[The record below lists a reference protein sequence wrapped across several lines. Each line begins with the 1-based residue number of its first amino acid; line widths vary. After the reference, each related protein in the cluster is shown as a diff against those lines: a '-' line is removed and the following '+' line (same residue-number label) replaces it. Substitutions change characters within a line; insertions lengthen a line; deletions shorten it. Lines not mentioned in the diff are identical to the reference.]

1 MTLRDSA
8 YSKLADKNLSS
19 QKIETETDADV
30 KELIRNKKVISV
42 IIPLFN
48 EENTIQKVIEQIPNH
63 QTYEIIIVD
72 DGSSDSS
79 IERIR
84 KTKRKGIRI
93 ITHSKNRGYGAA
105 ILTGFKY
112 ATGDIVVTLD
122 SDGQHDPKEI
132 PKLLYPIRNKKADIV
147 IGSRYKGD
155 CLYDLPLYTRTG
167 ERFIKVMLRLLF
179 GVRVGNNQSGFR
191 AFNRKALKIFDNMK
205 YEKMGL
211 STEILFKSGFH
222 NLNILEVPI
231 KVYPRRFGRSYVNLL
246 NIVRAVFGCIVSYSI
261 KKMLKKLYKRV
272 FKDAFEYI
280 WKISDEEILSQHL
293 SSLLSRKKHLEAE
306 SSSFVQIFN
315 INR

>member
-1 MTLRDSA
+1 MTLRDAATST
-8 YSKLADKNLSS
+8 SPNKNLTSLDIT
-19 QKIETETDADV
+19 IEKDV
-30 KELIRNKKVISV
+30 DTKEFVRNKKEISIV
-42 IIPLFN
+42 IPLFN
-48 EENTIQKVIEQIPNH
+48 EEKTIQKVIKQIPNH
-63 QTYEIIIVD
+63 HTYEIIIVD
-72 DGSSDSS
+72 DGSSDKSVEN
-79 IERIR
+79 IKKVNRD
-84 KTKRKGIRI
+84 GLRI
-93 ITHSKNRGYGAA
+93 ISHPKNKGYGAA
-105 ILTGFKY
+105 LLTGFKY

-132 PKLLYPIRNKKADIV
+132 PTLLSPIKNKKADVV

-179 GVRVGNNQSGFR
+179 GLRIGNNQSGFR
-191 AFNRKALKIFDNMK
+191 AFNRKALKLFDNMK

-222 NLNILEVPI
+222 NLNIIEVPI
-231 KVYPRRFGRSYVNLL
+231 KVYPRRYGHSYVNLL

-261 KKMLKKLYKRV
+261 KKMLKKFYKRV

-293 SSLLSRKKHLEAE
+293 SSLLSRKKRLDAE
-306 SSSFVQIFN
+306 STSFVHIFN